1 MNIKG
6 KEYMLVNDRIKEFW
20 RLYPNGKII
29 TELVSNNDGVCV
41 FKATVY
47 KNPKILAEMLDKGTK
62 YSLEATLDLN
72 VTDRILPDATG
83 YAYEVEGSTFI
94 NKTSY
99 IENCETS
106 AVGRALGILG
116 IGIDTSIASAEE
128 VQNAIL
134 QQNTVID
141 ENKVQALKMSINNHK
156 LGDAIVEQVLEKY
169 GYEDIEDIKVCD
181 YMRIVK
187 EFEEEIK

>member
-6 KEYMLVNDRIKEFW
+6 KEYVLVNDRIKEFW
-20 RLYPNGKII
+20 RLYPDGKIL

-41 FKATVY
+41 MKAKVFKFY
-47 KNPKILAEMLDKGTK
+47 NSIN
-62 YSLEATLDLN
+62 S
-72 VTDRILPDATG
+72 IPDATG